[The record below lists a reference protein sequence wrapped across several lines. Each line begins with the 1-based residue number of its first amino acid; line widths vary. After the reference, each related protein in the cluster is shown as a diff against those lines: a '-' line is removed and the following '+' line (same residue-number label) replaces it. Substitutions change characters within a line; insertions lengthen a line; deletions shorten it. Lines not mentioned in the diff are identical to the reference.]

1 MDGSM
6 KEINLDLEYL
16 DTLSYILDRMEVS
29 ASTDSAIAGG
39 AIRDMLLQKPVSDID
54 VFYTGVLIETRLNI
68 HFDSV
73 ETLTD
78 YGYPDGFTVTHKVKV
93 KGLPVPIQ
101 LIKVGDVDAHIDLFP
116 SELIR
121 VSYRNSTGL
130 QGLTP
135 SFIDL
140 ARLQHFWW
148 DKEVDLKYFSK
159 IKAKYPDWKHMFVE
173 ESFNPEKV
181 QPVEL
186 DF

>member
-1 MDGSM
+1 M
-6 KEINLDLEYL
+6 KEINLDFDYL
-16 DTLSYILDRMEVS
+16 DVLSDILDKVECS
-29 ASTDSAIAGG
+29 NSEDAAIAGG
-39 AIRDMLLQKPVSDID
+39 AIRDMLLQKPVSDVD
-54 VFYTGVLIETRLNI
+54 VFYTGVLLDARLKV

-78 YGYPDGFTVTHKVKV
+78 YGYPDGFTVTHKVKL
-93 KGLPVPIQ
+93 KKLPVPIQ
-101 LIKVGDVDAHIDLFP
+101 LIKVEDVDAHIDLFP

-140 ARLQHFWW
+140 ARLQQFWW

-159 IKAKYPDWKHMFVE
+159 IKAKYSDWMHMFVE
-173 ESFNPEKV
+173 ESFNPEQQKV
-181 QPVEL
+181 AVL